1 MRMYALAHAHA
12 RAHAHPNL
20 SQAGR
25 ACSFTYTA
33 FATAV
38 SHWGEAIAYELE
50 ATQPTVSSRRGR

>member
-1 MRMYALAHAHA
+1 MCMCMYALAHAHA
-12 RAHAHPNL
+12 HTNAHQCIL

-38 SHWGEAIAYELE
+38 SHWGEAIADELD
-50 ATQPTVSSRRGR
+50 ATQPTV

>member
-1 MRMYALAHAHA
+1 MHLHTHTPVHMHL
-12 RAHAHPNL
+12 NL